1 MIRSALALVLSL
13 SLLAVP
19 GCAWYAAVPPGF
31 EKISLRAQ
39 VERDDEGKIEGDL
52 VAYSTLKGVLV
63 GSVVGLPSGAITGGG
78 IGVGVGFLTCA
89 PTLFLYP
96 LCVALTAIAGVVI
109 GATVGLLGGGVMG
122 FIGGLP
128 SKTAK
133 EVTADLA
140 RLEEGRNFDADL
152 LAAVRA
158 AIPAEKQ
165 VDDAHA
171 EGVVTARLDEFD
183 LGQHWKNRLTVRLRA
198 SMLQAWTPPGEKP
211 KEKTCKYRY
220 TSEKQ
225 DAETWLAGDGAPF
238 GEAFTRG
245 MQEIARWMNRDLEA
259 FAAQKELPKTE
270 SDPASCFHE
279 KRWYRWFEF

>member
-1 MIRSALALVLSL
+1 VRSALVLVLSL
-13 SLLAVP
+13 SLLSAP

-31 EKISLRAQ
+31 EKISVHAQ

-63 GSVVGLPSGAITGGG
+63 GTVVGLPSGAVTGAG
-78 IGVGVGFLTCA
+78 IGTGVGFLACA
-89 PTLFLYP
+89 PTLLFYP
-96 LCVALTAIAGVVI
+96 LCVFFTAVTGVVI
-109 GATVGLLGGGVMG
+109 GAAVGLLGGGVMG

-128 SKTAK
+128 SETAK

-140 RLEEGRNFDADL
+140 RIEEGRRFDDDL

-165 VDDAHA
+165 TDDDHA
-171 EGVVTARLDEFD
+171 EAIVTARLDEFD
-183 LGQHWKNRLTVRLRA
+183 LGQHWKKRLTVRLRA
-198 SMLQAWTPPGEKP
+198 SMLQAWTPPGE
-211 KEKTCKYRY
+211 EREQKTCKYTY

-225 DAETWLAGDGAPF
+225 DAASWLAEGGARF
-238 GEAFTRG
+238 GEAVTRG

-259 FAAQKELPKTE
+259 FAEKKELPATE
-270 SDPASCFHE
+270 TDPASCFRE